1 MKSIFYLILFLLT
14 YSAVRAQSIKI
25 KEPVQFLA
33 LGDSYT
39 IGQSVAVNERWPEQ
53 FFDELTR
60 LSYSVAELKIIAQTG
75 WRTDNLKNAI
85 NQQMPLNG
93 YNLVSL
99 LIGVNNQY
107 QGGNIQTYAKEFEE
121 LLNQAIVLAGYDRSH
136 VFVLSIPDYA
146 YTPFGNG
153 NPNISIQIDQFN
165 NINRTITENYNV
177 KYIDITPI
185 SRNGLTMPALVASDG
200 LHPSGLMYSLWVQE
214 IIRHIERELSI
225 DEISDSEKSI
235 TYTLTDQQLT
245 FSQISQSSE
254 IHIFNAGGV
263 LVRKRNQP
271 ENSSASINLN
281 DLAAGIYFVR
291 LVTENNQTFSWKI
304 MLI

>member
-121 LLNQAIVLAGYDRSH
+121 LLNQAIALAGYDRSH

-200 LHPSGLMYSLWVQE
+200 LHPSGLMYSLWVEE

-225 DEISDSEKSI
+225 DEFPDPNKSI
-235 TYTLTDQQLT
+235 TFTLSDRQLT
-245 FSQISQSSE
+245 FSSISQASE
-254 IHIFNAGGV
+254 IHIFNAAGV

-271 ENSSASINLN
+271 ENSSATINLN

-291 LVTENNQTFSWKI
+291 IITESSQAFSWKI

>member
-1 MKSIFYLILFLLT
+1 MKSIFFLILFLLT

-121 LLNQAIVLAGYDRSH
+121 LLNQAIALAGYDRSH

-200 LHPSGLMYSLWVQE
+200 LHPSGLMYSLWVEE

-225 DEISDSEKSI
+225 DEFPDSGKNI
-235 TYTLTDQQLT
+235 TYTLTDRLLT
-245 FSQISQSSE
+245 FSPISKASE
-254 IHIFNAGGV
+254 IQIFNAGGV
-263 LVRKRNQP
+263 LVKKRNQP
-271 ENSSASINLN
+271 ENSSATINLN

-291 LVTENNQTFSWKI
+291 IITESSQAYSWKI

>member
-60 LSYSVAELKIIAQTG
+60 LGYSVAELKIIAQTG

-121 LLNQAIVLAGYDRSH
+121 LLNQAIALAGYNPSH

-153 NPNISIQIDQFN
+153 NSNISIQIDQFN
-165 NINRTITENYNV
+165 NINRAITEKYNV
-177 KYIDITPI
+177 RYIDITPI
-185 SRNGLTMPALVASDG
+185 SRNGLINPALVAADG
-200 LHPSGLMYSLWVQE
+200 LHPSGLMYSLWVEE

-225 DEISDSEKSI
+225 DEISDSGKSI
-235 TYTLTDQQLT
+235 TYTLTDRLLT
-245 FSQISQSSE
+245 FSPISKPSE
-254 IHIFNAGGV
+254 IQIFNAGGV

-271 ENSSASINLN
+271 ENSSATINLN

-291 LVTENNQTFSWKI
+291 IITESSQAFSWKI

>member
-1 MKSIFYLILFLLT
+1 MKSIYFLILFLLS
-14 YSAVRAQSIKI
+14 YSAARAQNIKI
-25 KEPVQFLA
+25 KEPVRFLA

-39 IGQSVAVNERWPEQ
+39 IGQSVGVNERWPEQ
-53 FFDELTR
+53 FFAELSR
-60 LSYSVAELKIIAQTG
+60 LNYSVAGLKTIAQTG

-107 QGGNIQTYAKEFEE
+107 QGGNIQTHAKEFEE
-121 LLNQAIVLAGYDRSH
+121 LLNQAIALAGYNPSH

-165 NINRTITENYNV
+165 NINRAITEKYNV
-177 KYIDITPI
+177 RYIDITPI
-185 SRNGLTMPALVASDG
+185 SRNGLINPALVAPDG

-214 IIRHIERELSI
+214 IIRYIERELSI
-225 DEISDSEKSI
+225 DEFPDPNKSI
-235 TYTLTDQQLT
+235 TFTLSDRQLT
-245 FSQISQSSE
+245 FSSIPQASE
-254 IHIFNAGGV
+254 IQILNAAGV
-263 LVRKRNQP
+263 LVRKRNQNK
-271 ENSSASINLN
+271 NSSAIINLY
-281 DLAAGIYFVR
+281 DLATGIYFVR
-291 LVTENNQTFSWKI
+291 LVTESNQAFSWKI

>member
-99 LIGVNNQY
+99 LIGVNNQF

-200 LHPSGLMYSLWVQE
+200 LHPSGLMYSLWVEE

-225 DEISDSEKSI
+225 DEFPDPNKSI
-235 TYTLTDQQLT
+235 TFTLSDRQLT
-245 FSQISQSSE
+245 FSSISQPSE
-254 IHIFNAGGV
+254 IQIFNAAGV

-271 ENSSASINLN
+271 ENSSATINLN

-291 LVTENNQTFSWKI
+291 IITESSQAFSWKI

>member
-60 LSYSVAELKIIAQTG
+60 LGYSVAELKIIAQTG

-121 LLNQAIVLAGYDRSH
+121 LLNQAIALAGYDRSH

-200 LHPSGLMYSLWVQE
+200 LHPSGLMYSLWVEE

-225 DEISDSEKSI
+225 DEFPDPNKSI
-235 TYTLTDQQLT
+235 TFTLSDRQLT
-245 FSQISQSSE
+245 FSSISQASE
-254 IHIFNAGGV
+254 IHIFNAAGV

-271 ENSSASINLN
+271 ENSSATINLN

-291 LVTENNQTFSWKI
+291 IITESSQAFSWKI

>member
-14 YSAVRAQSIKI
+14 NSAVRAQSIKI

-121 LLNQAIVLAGYDRSH
+121 LLNQAIALAGYDRSH

-200 LHPSGLMYSLWVQE
+200 LHPSGLMYSLWVEE

-225 DEISDSEKSI
+225 DEISDSGKSI
-235 TYTLTDQQLT
+235 TYTLTDRLLT
-245 FSQISQSSE
+245 FSPISKPSE
-254 IHIFNAGGV
+254 IQIFNAGGV

-271 ENSSASINLN
+271 ENSSATINLN
-281 DLAAGIYFVR
+281 DLTAGIYFVR
-291 LVTENNQTFSWKI
+291 IITESSQAFSWKI